1 MPRQT
6 DTDLDNLVG
15 HFHQKQIEMEKTA
28 FKERFEEEE
37 NHMNFLQEQ
46 RQNLIDK
53 YHDNHAKK
61 SEMLAKIR

>member
-1 MPRQT
+1 M
-6 DTDLDNLVG
+6 G
-15 HFHQKQIEMEKTA
+15 HFHEKQIEMEKTA
-28 FKERFEEEE
+28 FKERFQEEEH
-37 NHMNFLQEQ
+37 HMKMLQKE